1 MNYWDDVGFPY
12 PQSDRWKTPYGVRG
26 AKRFVAQEGQGL
38 LRSPDRRGQQLA
50 AEQARRTYQGLLAR
64 DMIGIEPYALWA
76 GRATQD
82 PDVGFQL
89 APMDVVPAGAIGK
102 GLAGLIAAGTG
113 GLLARQLM
121 KQPVNRSSVS
131 MMGYHGGPT
140 KWAPEPDAPLGRPRL
155 EKVGTGEG
163 AQVYGHGFYVAENPK
178 VAGEYKVDLSRGL
191 PTVEYKGKL
200 LPASTGLYQGL
211 EFEDKAA
218 RTLAL
223 WVRGGGSVEQ
233 WKRIEIERLL
243 ASNARH
249 AGDDELER
257 LIVAA
262 NNSEIAAIKAVDPS
276 QIKHVEPGHLY
287 KMDVPDA
294 DVAKML
300 DYDAPLSQQPVGVL
314 RILEESGVIDA
325 LRNKSNTARAS
336 IDAKLKAAGKPPQRW
351 SKQVEDFEGRAAY
364 EQLSVMLGGDKATS
378 EYLAS
383 KGIPGLKYLDQG
395 SRPFLGVTPKT
406 HHIGRDVS
414 GRWGFYGNE
423 SGYFDADLPLFSK
436 EADAAAW
443 LRGERGTRNMVIWDD
458 DLLKRI
464 KVLERDGVKP
474 EIVPGVPRG
483 QEMVVTHNL
492 TPENLAHAERMGG
505 IPMPSLGVAKTGR
518 PIEGY
523 GDIVLIGDKQMAK
536 SSARNPV
543 APADSY
549 TVRYPKVLQ
558 DINKDSRADALE
570 LFTAPIREIDPKLA
584 DEVLSKPWRLYD
596 ELGELRHYWPARAL
610 YLKDIGREDVLRK
623 ALKRYQKE
631 KESMSRVG
639 RDRGYVLDQEISDAG
654 LDQGW
659 YSYSENLVDRLR
671 QSGVRIDERIFK
683 GFTPAGNR
691 RYAAHTLDNVM
702 KEMRWEARDAY
713 HGASIYGMGAI
724 RARLAP
730 RFKNLKAVVE
740 ARGRLVGDD
749 EFKKA
754 KEEIETAFIK
764 LSEKL
769 AKHRKGY
776 DPKDFG
782 MLDRVGEDLIDY
794 SRRGRRGL
802 DDFYDD
808 VPEALLKEMDELVT
822 AIKKMPTEYFEIKPN
837 RVVQVDEFSGAL
849 VPDDVSEDVIARLN
863 RMGVNRIE
871 KYSRPSM
878 TSKSGKSKAL
888 DKFQDMMFG
897 VAPLGLIGLEEDREG
912 LLR

>member
-395 SRPFLGVTPKT
+395 SRAAGV
-406 HHIGRDVS
+406 
-414 GRWGFYGNE
+414 
-423 SGYFDADLPLFSK
+423 
-436 EADAAAW
+436 
-443 LRGERGTRNMVIWDD
+443 GTRNMVIWDD

-464 KVLERDGVKP
+464 QVLERDGVKP

-483 QEMVVTHNL
+483 EEMVVTHNL

-505 IPMPSLGVAKTGR
+505 LPMPSLGVAKTGQ

-523 GDIVLIGDKQMAK
+523 GDIVLIGDKEMAK

-549 TVRYPKVLQ
+549 AVRYPKVLQ

-596 ELGELRHYWPARAL
+596 ELGELRHYWPSKAL
-610 YLKDIGREDVLRK
+610 FLKDIGRENVLRR
-623 ALKRYQKE
+623 ALSKRYGKDDDHTID
-631 KESMSRVG
+631 SLLT
-639 RDRGYVLDQEISDAG
+639 DEIREAG
-654 LDQGW
+654 FIEDW
-659 YSYSENLVDRLR
+659 YDYSEKLVDRLR

-782 MLDRVGEDLIDY
+782 MLDRIGEDLIDY
-794 SRRGRRGL
+794 SRRGSRGL

-888 DKFQDMMFG
+888 DKFKDVMFG
-897 VAPLGLIGLEEDREG
+897 AAPLGLIGLEEHREG

>member
-1 MNYWDDVGFPY
+1 VNYWDDVGFPY

-155 EKVGTGEG
+155 ERVGEGEG
-163 AQVYGHGFYVAENPK
+163 AQVFGHGFYVAENPK
-178 VAGEYKVDLSRGL
+178 VAGEYKNIGRGETRIGDTVIKDDGTGYTIGGLLGQTEGNVEKAINKTKYQIKRYSRIIGEGNQQTRTVNREALERWEATKRELENMLGQETHFSRG
-191 PTVEYKGKL
+191 
-200 LPASTGLYQGL
+200 S
-211 EFEDKAA
+211 
-218 RTLAL
+218 
-223 WVRGGGSVEQ
+223 
-233 WKRIEIERLL
+233 
-243 ASNARH
+243 
-249 AGDDELER
+249 
-257 LIVAA
+257 
-262 NNSEIAAIKAVDPS
+262 
-276 QIKHVEPGHLY
+276 LY

-300 DYDAPLSQQPVGVL
+300 DYDAPLSEQTPAVQKIIREIYKDSWLRDQFTVGFSPGKKLDVL
-314 RILEESGVIDA
+314 SQGEGRGQLIYESLQFILGSQE
-325 LRNKSNTARAS
+325 RAS
-336 IDAKLKAAGKPPQRW
+336 K
-351 SKQVEDFEGRAAY
+351 
-364 EQLSVMLGGDKATS
+364 
-378 EYLAS
+378 YLAS
-383 KGIPGLKYLDQG
+383 KGIPGLRYLDQG
-395 SRPFLGVTPKT
+395 SRT
-406 HHIGRDVS
+406 
-414 GRWGFYGNE
+414 
-423 SGYFDADLPLFSK
+423 AK
-436 EADAAAW
+436 E
-443 LRGERGTRNMVIWDD
+443 GTRNMVIWDE

-483 QEMVVTHNL
+483 EEMVVTHNL
-492 TPENLAHAERMGG
+492 TPENLIHAERMGG
-505 IPMPSLGVAKTGR
+505 IPMPSLGVAKTGQ

-549 TVRYPKVLQ
+549 TVRYPSILKE
-558 DINKDSRADALE
+558 INKDSRADALE

-584 DEVLSKPWRLYD
+584 DEVLSKPWQLYD
-596 ELGELRHYWPARAL
+596 ELGELRHYWPTRAL

-639 RDRGYVLDQEISDAG
+639 RDRGYVLNQEISDAG

-659 YSYSENLVDRLR
+659 YSYSDKLVDRLR

-702 KEMRWEARDAY
+702 KEMRHEARDAY
-713 HGASIYGMGAI
+713 QGASTYGMGEI

-749 EFKKA
+749 EFKKVR
-754 KEEIETAFIK
+754 EEVQNAFIK

-776 DPKDFG
+776 DPKEFG
-782 MLDRVGEDLIDY
+782 ILDRIGEDLIDY

-849 VPDDVSEDVIARLN
+849 VPDDVSDEVIKRLN
-863 RMGVNRIE
+863 RLGINRIE
-871 KYSRPSM
+871 RY
-878 TSKSGKSKAL
+878 SKSGAASQKNITASRTKAL

-897 VAPLGLIGLEEDREG
+897 AAPLGLIGLEKDREG
-912 LLR
+912 LLQ